1 MHKIGRLQDG
11 SLIYQLSVE
20 EVEKLKR
27 REGVRKNR
35 AQSNASLKRIIRD
48 IEQTYDLPE
57 GSVRVLNLQSKDKK
71 AYRGDVR
78 IGTIR
83 RNAGE

>member
-35 AQSNASLKRIIRD
+35 AQSNASLKTIIRT

-57 GSVRVLNLQSKDKK
+57 GSVRVLNLKTKDKK

>member
-1 MHKIGRLQDG
+1 MRKFGKLDDG
-11 SLIYQLSVE
+11 SWICQLTAE

-35 AQSNASLKRIIRD
+35 ALSNASLKTIIRD
-48 IEQTYDLPE
+48 IEQIYGLPE
-57 GSVRVLNLQSKDKK
+57 GSVHVFKPKAQKSYRRNVLIS
-71 AYRGDVR
+71 
-78 IGTIR
+78 TIR